1 MSRGA
6 IRAFA
11 DGFVSVLLARY
22 LSNLGFSAGQIGVLV
37 TATLLGSAALTL
49 FAGLRMQRFGA
60 QPVLFASCVIMA
72 LTGLGFATVTRY
84 WPLVVVAFLGT
95 MNPSGGD
102 VSLFLPTEQAVM
114 ADLTGPKERPHRF
127 AIYNVAATLAAAA
140 GALASPLPERI
151 AHHNGWDVATV
162 QQASFLI
169 YVVTAVAAAFVYRG
183 LRTHAVVG
191 EGRRGLHKSRGIVLR
206 LSALFSLDAAGGGF
220 AVTSLLVLYL
230 DVRFGLSPAAMGVTF
245 AAAGVLTAFS
255 QFMSSRLAARIGL
268 VRTMVFTHLPAN
280 MFLILAGIV
289 PSAPWAVGF
298 LLARAALSQ
307 MDVPG
312 PASVGDA
319 RRRARGTRRGRERDE
334 RAAEPGLRLDARAR
348 GHPARAFDLWLATR
362 HRRTHEERL
371 RPAPPR
377 ATPRPR
383 LTSARRTSYRHPVV
397 DRIAALLDGVING
410 PGVGVVVHHRA
421 APA

>member
-1 MSRGA
+1 VSARATRPLVVARA

-49 FAGLRMQRFGA
+49 FAGLRMHRWGA

-72 LTGLGFATVTRY
+72 LTGVGFATVTRY

-114 ADLTGPKERPHRF
+114 ADLTESKERPHRF

-151 AHHNGWDVATV
+151 ARHNGWDVATV

-169 YVVTAVAAAFVYRG
+169 YVVTAIAAAFVYRG

-191 EGRRGLHKSRGIVLR
+191 EGRRGLHKSRSIVLR

-230 DVRFGLSPAAMGVTF
+230 DVRFGLSPAAMGATF

-255 QFMSSRLAARIGL
+255 QFMSSRLSARIGL

-307 MDVPG
+307 MDVP
-312 PASVGDA
+312 A
-319 RRRARGTRRGRERDE
+319 RQALVMRVVEPEE
-334 RAAEPGLRLDARAR
+334 RAAAASVTNVPRSLASASTPALAGILLGHSTFGWPLVIGGLMKSAYDLLLLAQPLDR
-348 GHPARAFDLWLATR
+348 D
-362 HRRTHEERL
+362 
-371 RPAPPR
+371 
-377 ATPRPR
+377 
-383 LTSARRTSYRHPVV
+383 
-397 DRIAALLDGVING
+397 
-410 PGVGVVVHHRA
+410 
-421 APA
+421 